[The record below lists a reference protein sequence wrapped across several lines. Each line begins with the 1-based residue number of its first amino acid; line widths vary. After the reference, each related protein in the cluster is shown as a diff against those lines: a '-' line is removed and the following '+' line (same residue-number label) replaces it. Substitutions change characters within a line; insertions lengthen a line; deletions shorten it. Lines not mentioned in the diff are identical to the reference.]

1 VLHIVNV
8 EPRTGATVEFLRD
21 CFVGPAFPASVLLL
35 CVLGYWLSVIVGAL
49 DIDVFDFDL
58 DVDGNAD
65 SPTSVGLVG
74 LRFLNI
80 GEVPLMI
87 WLSFFGLSLWTLT
100 MLIDRPFTGTT
111 TDGLV
116 VLLRNAGLSIVVA
129 KLCTQPLRGFFDAA
143 DPNPAESLVGETCVV
158 LTPDVTKDAG
168 QASFQTSAAPLL
180 LNVRLSEGSSPIK
193 GSRVLIVGYEPER
206 NIYLVRSC
214 EQET

>member
-8 EPRTGATVEFLRD
+8 EPPAGATVEFLND
-21 CFVGPAFPASVLLL
+21 CLHGPALPASILLGCVLL
-35 CVLGYWLSVIVGAL
+35 YWLSVIVGAL

-58 DVDGNAD
+58 DLDGDVD

-100 MLIDRPFTGTT
+100 MLIDRPFSGTT

-116 VLLRNAGLSIVVA
+116 VLLRNGGLSIVVA

-158 LTPDVTKDAG
+158 LTPEVTAEAG
-168 QASFQTSAAPLL
+168 QASFHTSAAPLL
-180 LNVRLSEGSSPIK
+180 LNVRLSEGSSPTK